1 MGRTPMGTRN
11 DSSSPKVS
19 LGAMKVWK
27 MTHLEFSEIKMN
39 SRRLLF
45 AIFIVITALGVGCNK
60 SRPSSNGPETFA
72 SPENAGQAI
81 YAAAKAGDSNALIA
95 IFGPEAKELI
105 LSGDPV
111 QDKAGLDLFT
121 SRYDEMHRWGK
132 LVNGGMVLDVGAENY
147 PFPFALLKN
156 SSGQWYFDTA
166 SAKQE
171 ILARRIGGN
180 ELATVDVLNAMADA
194 QTEYFSQTHD
204 DSHVRQY
211 AQKFISDE
219 GKQNGLYWKPADENQ
234 PESPLGPLAAYAS
247 AEGYTGNT
255 QAPQP
260 FHGYFYRILTK
271 QGERAHGGAREYVV
285 NGAMT
290 GGFAILAYPAEYG
303 NSGVMSFLINQDGV
317 VFESNLGETT
327 TDAAKAITAF
337 NPDDTWKPVE

>member
-1 MGRTPMGTRN
+1 MAHFRFIQIMFAQVKVTSRTLLL
-11 DSSSPKVS
+11 VS
-19 LGAMKVWK
+19 LI
-27 MTHLEFSEIKMN
+27 TL
-39 SRRLLF
+39 
-45 AIFIVITALGVGCNK
+45 TALALGCNK
-60 SRPSSNGPETFA
+60 SQQAQVPSGPQTFA
-72 SPENAGQAI
+72 APDTAGQAI
-81 YAAAKAGDSNALIA
+81 YTAAKAGDGNVLMA
-95 IFGPEAKELI
+95 IFGPDAKDLI
-105 LSGDPV
+105 FSGDPV

-121 SRYDEMHRWGK
+121 NRYDEMHRWGK
-132 LVNGGMVLDVGAENY
+132 LSNGGMILNIGAENY

-194 QTEYFSQTHD
+194 QAEYFSQTHD

-211 AQKFISDE
+211 AQKFISDD

-234 PESPLGPLAAYAS
+234 PESPLGPLAANAS
-247 AEGYTGNT
+247 AEGYAGNK

-260 FHGYFYRILTK
+260 FHGYLYRILTK
-271 QGERAHGGAREYVV
+271 QGERAHGGAKEYVV

-303 NSGVMSFLINQDGV
+303 NSGVMSFFINQDGV
-317 VFESNLGETT
+317 VFQKNLGENTS
-327 TDAAKAITAF
+327 DEAKAIPAF

>member
-1 MGRTPMGTRN
+1 MTR
-11 DSSSPKVS
+11 
-19 LGAMKVWK
+19 LRFA
-27 MTHLEFSEIKMN
+27 EMN
-39 SRRLLF
+39 IHSRNLF
-45 AIFIVITALGVGCNK
+45 FATLMAIAATFVGCNK
-60 SRPSSNGPETFA
+60 SQPTANGPQTFA

-81 YAAAKAGDSNALIA
+81 YAAAKNGDSNGLVAV
-95 IFGPEAKELI
+95 FGSEAKELI
-105 LSGDPV
+105 FSGDPA
-111 QDKAGLDLFT
+111 QDKAGLDLFA

-132 LVNGGMVLDVGAENY
+132 LANSGMVLDVGAENY

-180 ELATVDVLNAMADA
+180 ELSTVDALNAIVDA
-194 QTEYFSQTHD
+194 QAEYFSQTHD
-204 DSHVRQY
+204 NSHVRQY
-211 AQKFISDE
+211 AQKFVSDN

-247 AEGYTGNT
+247 AEGYAGNT

-260 FHGYFYRILTK
+260 FHGYFYRMLTK
-271 QGERAHGGAREYVV
+271 QGEKAHGGAKEYIV
-285 NGAMT
+285 NGVMT

-317 VFESNLGETT
+317 VFEKSLGENT
-327 TDAAKAITAF
+327 TDVAKAISGF